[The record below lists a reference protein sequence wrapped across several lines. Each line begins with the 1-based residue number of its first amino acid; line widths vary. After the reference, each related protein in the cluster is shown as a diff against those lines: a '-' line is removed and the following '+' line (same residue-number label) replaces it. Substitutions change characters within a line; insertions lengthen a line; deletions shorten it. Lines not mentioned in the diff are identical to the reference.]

1 MNIGCG
7 KLISLNNVLA
17 RAGEL
22 LHTQVNADYRDP
34 RPGDIRDSLAD
45 ISKAKRL
52 LGYTPTIDFNEGLA
66 RTLDALRSTAMS

>member
-7 KLISLNNVLA
+7 NLISLNNVLGL
-17 RAGEL
+17 AGEL
-22 LHTQVNADYRDP
+22 LHTHVDADYRDP

-52 LGYTPTIDFNEGLA
+52 LGYTPIIDFREGLA
-66 RTLDALRSTAMS
+66 RTLDALRTGIR